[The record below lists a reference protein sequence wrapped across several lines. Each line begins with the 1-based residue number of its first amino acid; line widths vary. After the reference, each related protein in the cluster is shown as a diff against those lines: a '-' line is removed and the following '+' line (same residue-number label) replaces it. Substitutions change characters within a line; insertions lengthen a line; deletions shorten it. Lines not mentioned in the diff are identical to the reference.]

1 MADRQTNMAV
11 FDISTLYVI
20 VRLARLSSYST
31 LQALAQ
37 EITDHR
43 PELDTTVHAGKVA
56 EYAGPAE
63 EADAQPNRPQSG
75 YSIAVKRYEDAVM
88 ACQDRIQQLE
98 ETLNK
103 ISEVKN
109 DIEQLIESLNHC
121 QSKISNAGRFRVKPD
136 DAKAQLTS
144 AKVSPTPSML
154 HNMSHW

>member
-1 MADRQTNMAV
+1 
-11 FDISTLYVI
+11 
-20 VRLARLSSYST
+20 
-31 LQALAQ
+31 
-37 EITDHR
+37 
-43 PELDTTVHAGKVA
+43 
-56 EYAGPAE
+56 
-63 EADAQPNRPQSG
+63 
-75 YSIAVKRYEDAVM
+75 M

-121 QSKISNAGRFRVKPD
+121 QSKISNTGRFRVKPD

-154 HNMSHW
+154 HNMSYW